1 MQGEH
6 THALKAYLNP
16 RKSRADRDIQAR
28 LLADNAHGKA
38 TSAVIRAALS
48 EYYGLTERPAPP
60 QATALKELTAE
71 VDALRQTVAQMAAV
85 MERQLNAQAI
95 EVARLQVAL
104 MALASGDRTGQRGA
118 RALAASLAGC
128 TNGNGNG
135 HG

>member
-6 THALKAYLNP
+6 THAIKAYLNS
-16 RKSRADRDIQAR
+16 RKSGADRDIQAR

-60 QATALKELTAE
+60 QAGALKELTAE
-71 VDALRQTVAQMAAV
+71 VESLRQTVAQMAAV

-104 MALASGDRTGQRGA
+104 MALAYGDRNMQRGA

-128 TNGNGNG
+128 TNGNG
-135 HG
+135 HD